1 MNVLQQNY
9 LKSHKNMKKE
19 KKIVFHFNDEY
30 ICYTNASLFFF
41 FLFVF

>member
-19 KKIVFHFNDEY
+19 KKILNDEY